1 MEGKVLPL
9 GVLGGLAGTPV
20 HLLQDLKEL
29 ASDVRGVTVQ
39 HGGVA
44 VKTPRRGESESK
56 KNILQR
62 FKQIQRY
69 LFGRYG
75 VDFESL
81 YCVECEN

>member
-1 MEGKVLPL
+1 MEGKVLP
-9 GVLGGLAGTPV
+9 GGILGGLAGTPV

-56 KNILQR
+56 KIFYIVLNKSRGICSA
-62 FKQIQRY
+62 
-69 LFGRYG
+69 
-75 VDFESL
+75 DTE
-81 YCVECEN
+81 

>member
-1 MEGKVLPL
+1 MEGKVLP
-9 GVLGGLAGTPV
+9 GGILGGLAGTPV

-56 KNILQR
+56 QVPMVPRCKAFGLLVYWSILPYWL
-62 FKQIQRY
+62 I
-69 LFGRYG
+69 G
-75 VDFESL
+75 
-81 YCVECEN
+81 